1 MQENK
6 QEKEEDCVDFLQDE
20 KDMHSVPFRL

>member
-6 QEKEEDCVDFLQDE
+6 NLEEEDCVDFLQDE
-20 KDMHSVPFRL
+20 KNLHSVPIRL

>member
-6 QEKEEDCVDFLQDE
+6 QLEEEDCVDSLQDE
-20 KDMHSVPFRL
+20 KDMHSGPIRL

>member
-6 QEKEEDCVDFLQDE
+6 QLEEEESMDSLQDE
-20 KDMHSVPFRL
+20 KDMHSVPIRL